1 MADEK
6 RLMYVDDFKKNMCSY
21 CNLYLSEE
29 PCEPN
34 ECWVCDVIA
43 QTDTVDAVEVVH
55 GRWLFD
61 SNTERCFCSACNEEA
76 LYTSKDDPI
85 FDYDWEENLRYSHT
99 ETILEEHLTNYCP
112 NCGAKMDGDGNA

>member
-1 MADEK
+1 MANEK
-6 RLMYVDDFKKNMCSY
+6 QLMYVDDFKKNMCSY

-55 GRWLFD
+55 GRWFAHH
-61 SNTERCFCSACNEEA
+61 SHSYECTCCHAKYITMRA
-76 LYTSKDDPI
+76 KD
-85 FDYDWEENLRYSHT
+85 W
-99 ETILEEHLTNYCP
+99 NYCP
-112 NCGAKMDGDGNA
+112 NCGAKMDGDGNG